1 MKYGQLFFDYV
12 DEGAAQSAQAIAETL
27 FPVLHPNSVLDV
39 GCGRGGWLR
48 AWKAAGAREIL
59 GIDGDYVDLS
69 KLAVARQEFQPV
81 DLAHP
86 FDLGRKFDFVQSLEV
101 GEHLPPAASKGF
113 VESITRHGDIVLFS
127 AALPGQGGTQHINE
141 RPIQHWRSPLR
152 PERLPRLRLPAARH
166 PGRARK
172 SSPGIASTPCSTPT
186 APAKPGCPP
195 EILATAVPDRAS
207 VRNFTTPSWMVR
219 RALVRY
225 LPVRIVDQLAVI
237 NAKLRLMQR
246 QTGQP

>member
-12 DEGAAQSAQAIAETL
+12 DESAAQSAKTIAEIL
-27 FPVLHPNSVLDV
+27 SPALRPNSVLDV

-48 AWKAAGAREIL
+48 AWKAAGSEEIF
-59 GIDGDYVDLS
+59 GIDGSYVDRT
-69 KLAVARQEFQPV
+69 KLAVAPEEFQSV

-101 GEHLPPAASKGF
+101 GEHLPPSASAGF
-113 VESITRHGDIVLFS
+113 VESITHHGDVVLFS

-141 RPIQHWRSPLR
+141 RPIQFWRSLFAQNGYRAYDYLR
-152 PERLPRLRLPAARH
+152 PAIEGRKEVEPWYRFNTLLYANSAGEARLPP
-166 PGRARK
+166 K
-172 SSPGIASTPCSTPT
+172 
-186 APAKPGCPP
+186 
-195 EILATAVPDRAS
+195 ILATAVPEPAR
-207 VRNFTTPSWMVR
+207 VRNFTTPNWLVR

>member
-59 GIDGDYVDLS
+59 GIDGDYVDMS
-69 KLAVARQEFQPV
+69 KLAVARQEFQPI

-141 RPIQHWRSPLR
+141 RPIQHWRSLFAQNGFRAYDFLR
-152 PERLPRLRLPAARH
+152 PAIQGRTEVEPWYRFNTLLYANSAGEARL
-166 PGRARK
+166 
-172 SSPGIASTPCSTPT
+172 
-186 APAKPGCPP
+186 PP